1 MFLKFGSILAELP
14 DFADFAPGELE
25 RTINEVE
32 RKKQKLEDDIKR
44 YIREK
49 QEEVTKY
56 ELELVEQQKRPMNG
70 TSSNSGGHVNAM
82 DCTPTSPSLP
92 EPLSPK
98 SERSSSPESE
108 DAAKR
113 KLSRVHKRE
122 KELRGLVTPVFLP
135 LLEARDLSPKKKK
148 RSRSKQNEGAL
159 ERSDEN
165 AEQTSFSRDTGID
178 GDRPDSFTRSTSGD
192 DITEMEDVAEDP
204 ALKPTPKTEK
214 DKEKKRRPSIKK
226 SSLRQKGTPKERR
239 KRVSLVIDDQIVHPS
254 DNIGDYG
261 VTSPRS
267 ETSPSIGSASTSA
280 SDFALDPRLLHSPHS
295 VLDPVHHSLPLPVIV
310 HNDDDSSQVLSES
323 PPPLDYAP
331 LQSAARTNT
340 DPSPPMISG
349 ALPHTASDHPI
360 YATSPMNIDEP
371 EIEQQEAMPSSSYVG
386 GLSGS
391 GVDDVDQAGSYGYP
405 SSLGASYMESYMKS
419 RPLSVRIAAAE
430 KAGLAE
436 AERRELLREN
446 AADDDLTVERIENVE
461 DESMGI
467 MGDMEG
473 F

>member
-1 MFLKFGSILAELP
+1 MFLKFGSRLAEVP
-14 DFADFAPGELE
+14 DFAPEELE
-25 RTINEVE
+25 RTISKVE

-49 QEEVTKY
+49 QDELTKY
-56 ELELVEQQKRPMNG
+56 ELELVEQKRPMNG
-70 TSSNSGGHVNAM
+70 TSSTLGEDVNAM
-82 DCTPTSPSLP
+82 DYTPSSASLQ
-92 EPLSPK
+92 ESVSPK

-108 DAAKR
+108 EAAKR

-135 LLEARDLSPKKKK
+135 LLEARDLSPKKK
-148 RSRSKQNEGAL
+148 RSRSKQKEGKL
-159 ERSDEN
+159 ESGGET
-165 AEQTSFSRDTGID
+165 AEQTSLSRDKGIGGEQPDDLARGTG
-178 GDRPDSFTRSTSGD
+178 GD
-192 DITEMEDVAEDP
+192 DIFEIEDGTGEP
-204 ALKPTPKTEK
+204 LLKDTQKLEK
-214 DKEKKRRPSIKK
+214 EREKKRRPSIKK

-254 DNIGDYG
+254 DNIGEYV
-261 VTSPRS
+261 VTSPHS
-267 ETSPSIGSASTSA
+267 ETSASAASASNSA
-280 SDFALDPRLLHSPHS
+280 LDLALDPRLLHFPHT

-310 HNDDDSSQVLSES
+310 HTDSDSAQNLSAS
-323 PPPLDYAP
+323 PPPLDYEP
-331 LQSAARTNT
+331 PQSAARAIL
-340 DPSPPMISG
+340 DPSPPIIPG
-349 ALPHTASDHPI
+349 ELPHSAPDPI

-371 EIEQQEAMPSSSYVG
+371 EIEDQGAMPSSSYVG

-436 AERRELLREN
+436 AEKRELLREN
-446 AADDDLTVERIENVE
+446 EGNDNDLTVERIENVE